1 MKTLNGRGFAMTLL
15 LIAGCHGGGSGTA
28 GDTGAPGG
36 RGATGGGTGGNSAGS
51 TGGTGGTGSSDTGGT
66 GDTGDTGTTGAGG
79 MAGTG
84 GGSVS
89 SAGAADAGT
98 GWLTPPPLPPALVVP
113 LGATVKL
120 HAHAV
125 GAQIY
130 TCTAASGA
138 NGGATIYTWVFKA
151 PDAKL
156 YDANGVQMG
165 THGAGPSWSSSDG
178 STAKGTKLTELPSPL
193 PDAISWLLL
202 RATSVAGAGVFD
214 DVTYVQRLSTNGGQA
229 PATGC
234 DATAVG
240 MDLHVGYTAE
250 YYFYSGGAGAA
261 WLTPPT
267 GLPSAIALPMGLTLK
282 LHARGIGM
290 QIYACLANGGGGSGD
305 GGVDAAPASYVW
317 VYQAPD
323 ATLFDE
329 HYSPVASLGRG
340 PTWTWS
346 DGSTLTA
353 KLLAEVDSPLPDAF
367 PWLLLKELASEGSG
381 VLDDVGIVQQLN
393 TAGGRAPATGC
404 GPTNVNTLG
413 RVAYSADYYFYVASD
428 HADGGAAD

>member
-1 MKTLNGRGFAMTLL
+1 M
-15 LIAGCHGGGSGTA
+15 S
-28 GDTGAPGG
+28 
-36 RGATGGGTGGNSAGS
+36 
-51 TGGTGGTGSSDTGGT
+51 
-66 GDTGDTGTTGAGG
+66 GAGG
-79 MAGTG
+79 AG
-84 GGSVS
+84 
-89 SAGAADAGT
+89 AGT
-98 GWLTPPPLPPALVVP
+98 GWLTPPPIPPALVVP

-138 NGGATIYTWVFKA
+138 NGGATIYSWVLKA

-156 YDANGVQMG
+156 YDADGVQFG
-165 THGAGPSWSSSDG
+165 THGAGPSWTSSDG
-178 STAKGTKLTELPSPL
+178 STAKGTKLAELPSPL

-214 DVTYVQRLSTNGGQA
+214 DVTYVQRLGTSGGQA
-229 PATGC
+229 PSTGC
-234 DATAVG
+234 DSTALG
-240 MDLHVGYTAE
+240 MDLRVGYSAE

-261 WLTPPT
+261 WLAPPA

-290 QIYACLANGGGGSGD
+290 QIYACLANGGGQGVD
-305 GGVDAAPASYVW
+305 GGVDAAPANYVW
-317 VYQAPD
+317 MYQAPD

-329 HYSPVASLGRG
+329 HYSPVASLGSG

-353 KLLAEVDSPLPDAF
+353 KLLAEVASPLPDAS
-367 PWLLLKELASEGSG
+367 PWLLLKEFSVEGTG
-381 VLDDVGIVQQLN
+381 LLDDVGIIQQLN
-393 TAGGRAPATGC
+393 TAGGSTPATAC
-404 GPTNVNTLG
+404 GPTTVNTLG
-413 RVAYSADYYFYVASD
+413 RVAYSADYYFYVSSD
-428 HADGGAAD
+428 HADGSAAD